1 MTRRDLLLL
10 LAGAANEQSRALIRQ
25 LYARP
30 PRGERD
36 RAKLAPPPTVAPGTA
51 GTKTPK
57 KRRNVT
63 DATQV

>member
-1 MTRRDLLLL
+1 MTRREFLII
-10 LAGAANEQSRALIRQ
+10 LAGAANEQSRAIAHR

-30 PRGERD
+30 PRGER
-36 RAKLAPPPTVAPGTA
+36 RAGKLAPTVAPGTA

>member
-1 MTRRDLLLL
+1 MTRREFAVLLM
-10 LAGAANEQSRALIRQ
+10 GAWNEASRAIIRD
-25 LYARP
+25 LYARGH
-30 PRGERD
+30 RGER
-36 RAKLAPPPTVAPGTA
+36 RAKLAPTVAPGTA